1 MYAIEAA
8 GIIQVYRRWA
18 LAKNLIPDGNSV
30 KLIFLWG
37 LPGTGKLTVA
47 RELGAL
53 TGWSVFHN
61 HLTVDLLLAV
71 FPFGSKE
78 FVDLREQIWLSVIE
92 AAAASN
98 IAGLIFT
105 FSPENSVRQSF
116 IDAVQ
121 SAIAKRSGAVEF
133 VEIFCDEAILE
144 TRLDTPKRREM
155 RKLLSVELFRNL
167 RREGVFDSPRM
178 PAPQLRVDTT
188 QQSPRESAEQIIA
201 SLELPTASE
210 RGA

>member
-1 MYAIEAA
+1 
-8 GIIQVYRRWA
+8 
-18 LAKNLIPDGNSV
+18 
-30 KLIFLWG
+30 LWG
-37 LPGTGKLTVA
+37 LPGTGKLTIA

-53 TGWSVFHN
+53 TGWGVFHN

-78 FVDLREQIWLSVIE
+78 FAELREQIWLSLIE

-105 FSPENSVRQSF
+105 FNPENSVRQGF

-121 SAIAKRSGAVEF
+121 SVIAKRGGTVEF
-133 VEIFCDEAILE
+133 VEIFCDDATLE
-144 TRLDTPKRREM
+144 TRMDTPKRREM
-155 RKLLSVELFRNL
+155 RKLLSVELFRGL
-167 RREGVFDSPRM
+167 RSEGVFESPRM

-188 QQSPRESAEQIIA
+188 RQSPRESALQIIG
-201 SLELPTASE
+201 SLVLPTAGE

>member
-1 MYAIEAA
+1 M
-8 GIIQVYRRWA
+8 
-18 LAKNLIPDGNSV
+18 

-78 FVDLREQIWLSVIE
+78 FVELREQIWLSVIE

-105 FSPENSVRQSF
+105 FNPENSVRQTF
-116 IDAVQ
+116 VDAVQ
-121 SAIAKRSGAVEF
+121 SAIAKCSGTVEF
-133 VEIFCDEAILE
+133 VEIFCDDAILE
-144 TRLDTPKRREM
+144 KRLDTPSRREM

-167 RREGVFDSPRM
+167 RTEGVFDSPHM
-178 PAPQLRVDTT
+178 PAPQLRANTT
-188 QQSPRESAEQIIA
+188 HQSPRKSAEQIVA
-201 SLELPTASE
+201 TLGLPTTSE
-210 RGA
+210 RCP